1 MNTVARFVS
10 WLALALTVVPAALFA
25 LSLVGDGA
33 MKIAMMVGTVLWFG
47 AAPYWLLLTGPT
59 PPPCRT

>member
-47 AAPYWLLLTGPT
+47 AAPYWLKGGGE
-59 PPPCRT
+59 